1 MPCVFCLLTL
11 DSWFTIWQSLR
22 RQWGLNACSYL
33 MRTSIKLKSYK
44 FQFRHF
50 IALKQLWRCTRLHVM
65 YAFRRLPSHCLFIYI
80 KCFWVKKLQNFK
92 TPCPTNSD
100 TIVSAFIITI
110 RHSEYA
116 PNYSDVT
123 WAPTHRQINCFYNSL
138 LRLISKKTSKLHIR
152 VPRVWIH
159 GIFLTNSW

>member
-1 MPCVFCLLTL
+1 
-11 DSWFTIWQSLR
+11 
-22 RQWGLNACSYL
+22 

-65 YAFRRLPSHCLFIYI
+65 YAYRRLPSHCLFIYV
-80 KCFWVKKLQNFK
+80 KCFWAKELQNFQ
-92 TPCPTNSD
+92 TLCPTNSD

-138 LRLISKKTSKLHIR
+138 LRLISKKTSKLHITGASR
-152 VPRVWIH
+152 LNPRDFPDKQLI
-159 GIFLTNSW
+159 IQEALRLPRRQNA